1 MSEKIYKVCSY
12 CVMDTT
18 DASIQFD
25 EQGVCNYCKSA
36 IKKVEQITFRIE
48 EERERKFNE
57 VIAKVKQ
64 AGAGKQYDC
73 IIGLSGGV
81 DSSYLAYIV
90 KKAGLRPLAIH
101 LDNGWNSELAVQ
113 NIENIVKK
121 LGIDLFTYVIDWE
134 EFRDLQMAY
143 LKASVLDIE
152 VLSDNAIVVS
162 IFRLMKKYDVKHFL
176 IGTNFAAESIMPLTW
191 MYVPKYDSLN
201 IKSIYKRFGSGRKLK
216 TYPLLS
222 FREYI
227 RYRYFNSENNIP
239 LLNYVP
245 YVKTNALNVLK
256 EEFGWRDYGGKHY
269 ESKITQFYQ
278 AYILPTKF
286 NVDKR
291 KAHLS
296 SLICSGQITREQALV
311 ELEKPLYDLI
321 KLKED
326 KEYFVKKLD
335 INEKEFEKIMSLPIR
350 PHSYYPSYEG
360 MHKRLAAFKR
370 KLTKSSKKEL

>member
-1 MSEKIYKVCSY
+1 
-12 CVMDTT
+12 MDTT
-18 DASIQFD
+18 DASIEFD
-25 EQGVCNYCKSA
+25 DQWVCNYCKSA
-36 IKKVEQITFRIE
+36 IKKVVNITFKSE

-57 VIAKVKQ
+57 IIAKIKNV
-64 AGAGKQYDC
+64 GSGKQYDC

-143 LKASVLDIE
+143 LKASVIDIE

-162 IFRLMKKYDVKHFL
+162 IFRLMKKYDVKYFL

-201 IKSIYKRFGSGRKLK
+201 IRSIYKRFGSGRKLK

-227 RYRYFNSENNIP
+227 KYRYFNEENNIP

-296 SLICSGQITREQALV
+296 SLICSGQITREQALL
-311 ELEKPLYDLI
+311 ELEKPLYDSV

-326 KEYFVKKLD
+326 KEYFIKKLD

-350 PHSYYPSYEG
+350 PHSYYGSYEG
-360 MHKRLAAFKR
+360 IHKKLATFKR
-370 KLTKSSKKEL
+370 KLIKSSKKKS

>member
-1 MSEKIYKVCSY
+1 MAERKYQICSY

-18 DASIQFD
+18 DTLIEFD
-25 EQGVCNYCKSA
+25 DNGRCNHCKSA
-36 IKKVEQITFRIE
+36 VKKVEQITFRS
-48 EERERKFNE
+48 ERERGNKFNE
-57 VIAKVKQ
+57 IVAKIKQ
-64 AGAGKQYDC
+64 SGADKQYDC
-73 IIGLSGGV
+73 VIGLSGGV

-134 EFRDLQMAY
+134 EFRDLQLAY
-143 LKASVLDIE
+143 LKASVIDIE

-162 IFRLMKKYDVKHFL
+162 IYRLMKEHGIKYFL
-176 IGTNFAAESIMPLTW
+176 IGSNFAAESIMPLTW
-191 MYVPKYDSLN
+191 LYVPKYDSLN
-201 IKSIYKRFGSGRKLK
+201 IRSIYKRFGSGRVLK

-222 FREYI
+222 FKEYI
-227 RYRYFNSENNIP
+227 HYRYFNDENNIP

-245 YVKTNALNVLK
+245 YVKADALGILK
-256 EEFGWRDYGGKHY
+256 NEFGWRDYGGKHY

-278 AYILPTKF
+278 AYILPAKF

-291 KAHLS
+291 RAHLS
-296 SLICSGQITREQALV
+296 SLICSGQVTREEALK
-311 ELEKPLYDLI
+311 ELEKPLYDPI

-326 KEYFVKKLD
+326 KEYFIKKLEID
-335 INEKEFEKIMSLPIR
+335 EKGFEEIMALPIKA
-350 PHSYYPSYEG
+350 HSDYPSYEG
-360 MHKRLAAFKR
+360 MHKKLAAFKR
-370 KLTKSSKKEL
+370 KLTKSTKK